1 MRERTALLSV
11 NRSSLFIK
19 KKERGKDSE
28 TSLLIQ
34 ALYQEHPSLGY
45 RKIAVILRAKHA
57 LNVNH
62 KRVLKLMKQL
72 GIQGIRPKR
81 NLSKNNQK
89 KHIYPY
95 LLKDLPAEH
104 VNDAWCIDITYIRIG
119 KGYAYL
125 AALIDMKSRYII
137 GWHLSNS
144 LDRAGSIKP
153 LENALKKGSPVII
166 NSDQGVQY
174 TSAAWLKKLEENKI
188 LISMD
193 GKGRFA
199 DNILIERFW
208 RSIKYEDIYL
218 NHYDSMV
225 AAQAGIE
232 NYFNYYNNERP
243 HQALGYK
250 TPQNIYYNNK
260 NLFSGAN
267 STITKRPQTKQP
279 LI

>member
-34 ALYQEHPSLGY
+34 ALYQERPSLGY
-45 RKIAVILRAKHA
+45 RKIAVILREKHA

-62 KRVLKLMKQL
+62 KKVLKLMKQL

-81 NLSKNNQK
+81 NLSKNSQK
-89 KHIYPY
+89 KDVYPY
-95 LLKDLPAEH
+95 LLKDLPAQH

-144 LDRAGSIKP
+144 LDRAGSIKA

-218 NHYDSMV
+218 NHYGSMV

-260 NLFSGAN
+260 NLFSGTN
-267 STITKRPQTKQP
+267 STITK
-279 LI
+279 

>member
-1 MRERTALLSV
+1 MRERTGLLSV

-19 KKERGKDSE
+19 KKERDGGSA
-28 TSLLIQ
+28 TSSLIQ
-34 ALYQEHPSLGY
+34 ALYQERPSLGY
-45 RKIAVILRAKHA
+45 RKIAVILREKHA

-62 KRVLKLMKQL
+62 KKVLKLMKQL

-81 NLSKNNQK
+81 NLSKNSQK
-89 KHIYPY
+89 KHVYPY
-95 LLKDLPAEH
+95 LLKDLPAQH

-144 LDRAGSIKP
+144 LDTAGSIKA

-218 NHYDSMV
+218 NHYGSMV

>member
-19 KKERGKDSE
+19 KKERDGGSA
-28 TSLLIQ
+28 TSSLIQ
-34 ALYQEHPSLGY
+34 ALYQERPSLGY
-45 RKIAVILRAKHA
+45 RKIAVILREKHA

-62 KRVLKLMKQL
+62 KKVLKLMKQL

-81 NLSKNNQK
+81 NLSKNSQK
-89 KHIYPY
+89 KHVYPY
-95 LLKDLPAEH
+95 LLKDLPAQH

-144 LDRAGSIKP
+144 LDTAGSIKA

-218 NHYDSMV
+218 NHYGSMV

>member
-1 MRERTALLSV
+1 MRERTGLLSV

-19 KKERGKDSE
+19 KKERDGGSA
-28 TSLLIQ
+28 TSSLIQ
-34 ALYQEHPSLGY
+34 ALYQERPSLGY
-45 RKIAVILRAKHA
+45 RKIAVILREKHV

-62 KRVLKLMKQL
+62 KKVLKLMKQL

-81 NLSKNNQK
+81 NLSKNSQK
-89 KHIYPY
+89 KHVYPY
-95 LLKDLPAEH
+95 LLKDLPAQH

-144 LDRAGSIKP
+144 LDTAGSIKA

-218 NHYDSMV
+218 NHYGSMV

>member
-19 KKERGKDSE
+19 KKERDGGSA
-28 TSLLIQ
+28 TSSLIQ
-34 ALYQEHPSLGY
+34 ALYQERPSLGY
-45 RKIAVILRAKHA
+45 RKIAVILREKHA

-62 KRVLKLMKQL
+62 KKVLKLMKQL

-81 NLSKNNQK
+81 NLSKNSQK
-89 KHIYPY
+89 KHVYPY
-95 LLKDLPAEH
+95 LLKDLPAQH

-144 LDRAGSIKP
+144 LDTAGSIKA

-174 TSAAWLKKLEENKI
+174 TSAAWLKKLKENKI

-218 NHYDSMV
+218 NHYGSMV